1 MRATLSFTLLVSGV
15 LLPFAE
21 AQADVATDIER
32 LELAY
37 RKLGAEVEVLKPRLL
52 ERSQQVPIQFEAELT
67 EPDANSTNPEDCGRV
82 IVLSATTSSFSLR
95 LNPDDPEEGLHAVL
109 ASVAGAAEIELCGT
123 QRRGLRSL
131 RLEMHSPRGIL
142 QALHIHSHGSS
153 PNLAS
158 FLPNR
163 VPGPAAAPVRATKA
177 RLAPFGQRL
186 SEALARLSADPA
198 NEVREFIL
206 GSAQTTEGTL
216 EVSDGCHQIVALQG
230 DAEGPGNTAVA
241 DLDLEV
247 FDLSGEQSLARDN
260 SENYDAS
267 AGFCT
272 PLPRK
277 IRIRISGAAPSTTLR
292 LLAAKAPFPKFIPES
307 FGPTGRGA
315 LASALREAHS
325 DRLQNEA
332 VERFL
337 GVQGRTLVPL
347 ALETG
352 ACYLAIV
359 GAAGGSLR
367 ALSLSVRI
375 GPVQQEDQ
383 GDTNAPTA
391 TVGFCSTEPGV
402 AQLEVSARGQGLVW
416 AGAVWQTSRLPIG
429 QVAE

>member
-1 MRATLSFTLLVSGV
+1 MRAPLSFTLLVSGMLV
-15 LLPFAE
+15 PFAE
-21 AQADVATDIER
+21 AHADVATDIER

-37 RKLGAEVEVLKPRLL
+37 RKFGAEVEVLKPRLL
-52 ERSQQVPIQFEAELT
+52 ERSQQLPLQFEAELT
-67 EPDANSTNPEDCGRV
+67 EPDANSTNAEDCGRV
-82 IVLSATTSSFSLR
+82 IVLAATTSSFSLR
-95 LNPDDPEEGLHAVL
+95 QNSNDAEEGIHAAL
-109 ASVAGAAEIELCGT
+109 ASVAGAAEVELCGT
-123 QRRGLRSL
+123 ERKGFHSL
-131 RLEMHSPRGIL
+131 RLEMRSPRGII
-142 QALHIHSHGSS
+142 QALHIRSRRSS

-158 FLPNR
+158 ILPNR
-163 VPGPAAAPVRATKA
+163 VPGPAAAPVRATRL
-177 RLAPFGQRL
+177 RLAPFEQRWAQ
-186 SEALARLSADPA
+186 ALARLNAEPN
-198 NEVREFIL
+198 NEVREFSL
-206 GSAQTTEGTL
+206 GSTQTTEGAL
-216 EVSDGCHQIVALQG
+216 EVSEGCHQIVALQG
-230 DAEGPGNTAVA
+230 DAEGPRNAAVD
-241 DLDLEV
+241 DLDLEII
-247 FDLSGEQSLARDN
+247 DLSGEQSLARDN

-315 LASALREAHS
+315 LASALREAHF

-332 VERFL
+332 VARFL

-352 ACYLAIV
+352 ACYLAMV

-367 ALSLSVRI
+367 TLSLSVRV
-375 GPVQQEDQ
+375 GPVQKDDQ
-383 GDTNAPTA
+383 GDTNTPTA
-391 TVGFCSTEPGV
+391 TVGFCSTAPGV
-402 AQLEVSARGQGLVW
+402 AQLEVSASGQGLVW